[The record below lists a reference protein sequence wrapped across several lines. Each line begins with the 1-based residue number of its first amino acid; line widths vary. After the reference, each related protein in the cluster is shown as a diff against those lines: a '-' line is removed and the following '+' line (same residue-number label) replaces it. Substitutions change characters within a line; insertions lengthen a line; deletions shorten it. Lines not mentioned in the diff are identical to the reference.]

1 MTHILLTG
9 AGFSRNWGGW
19 LASEAF
25 EYLLGCSEIDQ
36 ETRRLLWRSKENG
49 AGFEDTLADL
59 ANAKDA
65 QGKKRYDDLTAA
77 LVGMFNAMTQGF
89 MQRQFD
95 FLQGDVRRTVKRFL
109 VQFDAIFTLN
119 QDTLLEQHYLDQV
132 VSEKWNGVII
142 PGVKPLGS
150 ATAVPIQFVK
160 IAPQQPDADNF
171 KLPPRIQPYIKL
183 HGSCNWNDGT
193 SGGRILIMGGQKAI
207 SIDQFPILTWYHQQ
221 FREFLLRPD
230 ARLMVIGCSFSDA
243 HINTV
248 IGDGVDKGLKLF
260 IIDPLGVDVLDKRQ
274 KEPVGRV
281 RDEYMDKLTPNIIGA
296 SRRPLTSIFF
306 EDVVEHGR
314 VMKFFT

>member
-25 EYLLGCSEIDQ
+25 EYLLGCTEIDQ
-36 ETRRLLWRSKENG
+36 ETRRLLWRTKESG
-49 AGFEDTLADL
+49 GGFEDTLADL
-59 ANAKDA
+59 ASAKDA
-65 QGKKRYDDLTAA
+65 QSKKRYDDLTAA

-89 MQRQFD
+89 MQRQFE
-95 FLQGDVRRTVKRFL
+95 FQGDLRRAVKQFL

-119 QDTLLEQHYLDQV
+119 QDTLLELHYLDQV
-132 VSEKWNGVII
+132 VSEKWNGIMI

-150 ATAVPIQFVK
+150 ATAVPIQFAR
-160 IAPQQPDADNF
+160 IAPQQPDGDNF

-193 SGGRILIMGGQKAI
+193 SGGRIPIMGGQKAI
-207 SIDQFPILTWYHQQ
+207 NINQFPILTWYHQQ

-230 ARLMVIGCSFSDA
+230 ARLMVIGYSFSDA
-243 HINTV
+243 HINKA
-248 IGDGVDKGLKLF
+248 IEDGIEKGLKLF
-260 IIDPLGVDVLDKRQ
+260 IIGPRGVDVLDKRQ
-274 KEPVGRV
+274 KEPVGRG
-281 RDEYMDKLTPNIIGA
+281 RDDYMDKLTPNIIGA

-306 EDVVEHGR
+306 DDVVEHGR